1 MKAAIEKA
9 LRPANIVNI
18 PQMIKSYYNNVE
30 TNIPLDL
37 IMKFAVHAKSFDTE
51 GMKMA
56 TLPGHSE
63 YIGGVSYFIPDEY
76 ETSRLVQSLFA
87 EQRAVNIIENEQ
99 VY

>member
-1 MKAAIEKA
+1 
-9 LRPANIVNI
+9 
-18 PQMIKSYYNNVE
+18 MIKSYYNNVE

-63 YIGGVSYFIPDEY
+63 YIGEY
-76 ETSRLVQSLFA
+76 PISFLTNMKLLGWFNRYLQNKELL
-87 EQRAVNIIENEQ
+87 IL
-99 VY
+99 